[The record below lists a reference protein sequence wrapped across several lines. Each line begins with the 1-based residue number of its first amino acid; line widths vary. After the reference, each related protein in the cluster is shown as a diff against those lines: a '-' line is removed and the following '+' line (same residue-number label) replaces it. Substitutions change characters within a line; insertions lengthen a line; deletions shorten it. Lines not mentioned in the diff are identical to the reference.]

1 MIGIKEIGIYI
12 PEGKESNYEKKER
25 FDLDNAFIMNTL
37 GVESVSL
44 KAASQETSDMCVE
57 AYNNLSLRCGINRE
71 LIDCIVVV
79 TQNPDG
85 NGLPH
90 TSAVVHE
97 KLDLVPNC
105 AAFDISLGC
114 SGYVYGLSVISA
126 FMQANNLK
134 NGLLFTAD
142 PYSKIIDREDRT
154 TVLLFGDAATCTYL
168 TEKPTLSPSGYAFGT
183 MGKEMESLIC
193 KKGTLKMN
201 GRAVFNFSAT
211 EVPSQITKLLSK
223 YNRSIDEIDLF
234 ILHQA
239 SKFILNTIRTKLQLP
254 ENKVPIEFSSYGNTV
269 SSSIPIV
276 LQKYLHDV
284 KIQHFLLSGF
294 GVGLSLASALVE
306 RSGLVE

>member
-1 MIGIKEIGIYI
+1 MLGIKEIGIYI
-12 PEGKESNYEKKER
+12 PEEKESNYDKKER
-25 FDLDNAFIMNTL
+25 FALDNAFIMNTL
-37 GVESVSL
+37 GVQSVSL

-71 LIDCIVVV
+71 LIDCIIVV

-90 TSAVVHE
+90 TSAVVHK
-97 KLDLVPNC
+97 KLDLDPNC

-154 TVLLFGDAATCTYL
+154 TVLLFGDAATCTYI
-168 TEKPTLSPSGYAFGT
+168 TEKPILSPTGYAFGT
-183 MGKEMESLIC
+183 IGKEMESLIC
-193 KKGTLKMN
+193 NKGTLKMN

-239 SKFILNTIRTKLQLP
+239 SKFILNTIRTKLQLT

-306 RSGLVE
+306 RSGFVE